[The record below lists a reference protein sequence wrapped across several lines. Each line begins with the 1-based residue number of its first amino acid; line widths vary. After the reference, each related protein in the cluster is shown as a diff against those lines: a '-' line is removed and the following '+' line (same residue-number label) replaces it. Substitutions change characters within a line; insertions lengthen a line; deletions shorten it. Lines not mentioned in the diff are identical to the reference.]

1 MERHGSAHGSIEAPA
16 DLVFATITDLAHLPA
31 WNRRMTGV
39 VELPAELAVGAEWV
53 VGFRIGGKRFN
64 SRSVVEELDGRR
76 RRFVHRSKPDDEN
89 PSCTVWTWQVEP
101 EGPGSRVTVR
111 WDLKPLTRGRRLFA
125 APFRAW
131 QIPRHDV
138 PASLAALARVCE
150 ADAAGPGRI
159 GR

>member
-1 MERHGSAHGSIEAPA
+1 MEKHGSARGYVDAPA
-16 DLVFATITDLAHLPA
+16 DLVFATITDLARLPA

-53 VGFRIGGKRFN
+53 VGFRIGGRRFN
-64 SRSVVEELDGRR
+64 SRSVVEELDRRR
-76 RRFVHRSKPDDEN
+76 RRFVHRSKPDDDN
-89 PSCTVWTWQVEP
+89 PSCTVWTWEVEP

-111 WDLKPLTRGRRLFA
+111 WDLQPLTRGRRLLA
-125 APFRAW
+125 APFRGW
-131 QIPRHDV
+131 QIPRHDI

-150 ADAAGPGRI
+150 ADAAGSERI